1 MGILVIILMLV
12 GLSGG
17 LWLVSGIWKKVFE
30 MDTEQGDRIGSMVA
44 LIIIFG
50 AIIIGL
56 IRLFIKQMG

>member
-30 MDTEQGDRIGSMVA
+30 MDTEQGDRTGSRVA

>member
-30 MDTEQGDRIGSMVA
+30 MDTEQGDRIGSRVA

>member
-17 LWLVSGIWKKVFE
+17 LWLVSGIWNKVFE
-30 MDTEQGDRIGSMVA
+30 MDTEQGDLIGSRVA